1 MLVKLLKMAIAANSM
16 LCSFKKSAL
25 KYTAEKLYGFIK
37 IITIIN
43 IGLKNSTHGS
53 RKL

>member
-1 MLVKLLKMAIAANSM
+1 MVIAANSM